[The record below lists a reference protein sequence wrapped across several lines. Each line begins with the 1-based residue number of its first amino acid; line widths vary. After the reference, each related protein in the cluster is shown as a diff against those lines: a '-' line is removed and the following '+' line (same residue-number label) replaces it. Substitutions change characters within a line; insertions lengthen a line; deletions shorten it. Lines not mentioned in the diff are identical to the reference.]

1 MPILEIIVF
10 LCIAALFWFWMDS
23 IKAREL
29 AVSHASRV
37 CAEEGVQL
45 LDDTVAIR
53 SLRLARNESGGLRL
67 MRKYDFEFSDTGEN
81 RRSGWLVLLGCQ
93 LESTHLYSSL
103 YLL

>member
-1 MPILEIIVF
+1 MPILEILVF
-10 LCIAALFWFWMDS
+10 LCVLALFWFWMDS

-45 LDDTVAIR
+45 LDETVAIC
-53 SLRLARNESGGLRL
+53 SLRLARDETGMLCL
-67 MRKYDFEFSDTGEN
+67 LRKYDFEFSDTGEN
-81 RRSGWLVLLGCQ
+81 RRPGWLVLLGYQ